1 MSDNVDVRSEQ
12 ELNHALALAQY
23 TVYKKYLNDLSGYP
37 LVKPDKVFLDEEP
50 KQCLRAFQLEQLT
63 YKKGEDPLQ
72 KLSTVYHA
80 SMSLGCSLFV
90 MIDVEK
96 PNAPAKIYLGIR
108 NEGTRGMRPLAI
120 SYNAL
125 QQGLQSNFPGTRL
138 HNLSAQDQLQKQI
151 NDIFGSNT
159 KCVASASCVAALRRK
174 EKTEHKA
181 FIQGLERLID
191 AMRGHTYTA
200 IFIADPIS
208 AQQQSE
214 IRQGYETLY
223 STLSSFQKSV
233 WSYQESESKAVM
245 ESLSEGMAKAVTE
258 GTSHT
263 QSYTTAQT
271 AGTANT
277 FGVGVNIG
285 GQIGSNESVTSSSS
299 RTSPTMVSRVGAAA
313 SVIGAS
319 ASAAAAKLA
328 PIGLIYPPAGAVLG
342 TLGVGAKVLGA
353 LGVGAKALEVMG
365 AASQGSSV
373 TQGIANTVGKSLGL
387 SGGLSLN
394 ASHTSM
400 NSMTESNTSSD
411 TTNRSTTDTTS
422 KTKTTGETDTTG
434 TGRTLQIE
442 NINKPITEMLE
453 RIEEQLKRVQEG
465 EDYGS
470 YCCGAYF
477 LSSKPESSLLAANT
491 YRALM
496 VGEGSSVESSAINCW
511 TDEDVVK
518 TMKEYLRRFAQPV
531 FALPLKEKTETFGD
545 VMPYTAGTVVSG
557 LELPLHIGLP
567 TKSVIGLP
575 VIEHAEFG
583 RNVHPTEWGITL
595 GTLYHMGQAE
605 KDQSVDL
612 SVDSLA
618 SHTFVTGSTGS
629 GKSNTIYHLL
639 DQLDQKEVRF
649 LVIEPAKGEYK
660 EIFGG
665 RKDVFVYG
673 TNARKAPLLR
683 LNPFSFPEDT
693 HVLEHIDRLVEIF
706 NACWPMY
713 AAMPAV
719 LKAAVER
726 AYRSCGWSLV
736 SSVCSGERRKF
747 PTFQDVVRALP
758 AVVNSKG
765 FSNDTQSD
773 YKGALLT
780 RLESLTNGINGQVL
794 CAYDELESS
803 ELFDRNVI
811 VDLSRVGSTETK
823 ALLMGVLIL
832 KLQEYRMAQRA
843 SGANC
848 PNGGLRHITVLEEA
862 HNLLRRTSTEQNQE
876 SSNLQ
881 GKSVEMLTNAIAEMR
896 TYGEGFIIADQAPGL
911 LDAAVIRNTNT
922 KIILRLPDEQDR
934 VLVGRAAGLNDDQI
948 VELSRL
954 ETGVAAVYQNQWLEP
969 VLCMVPEFKKENWR
983 SLSYQTLVS
992 VADPLSEEL
1001 CKVLLS
1007 NTPGE
1012 RLNEAE
1018 KVEQIKGWIARQE
1031 TGREIKKLLYQVL
1044 VEQKPLPEKKNE
1056 YVLYC
1061 LVRGKHLLN
1070 EVHCSALDLEEARAM
1085 VDRQI
1090 MEALSVSGI
1099 IARAIRSVISFY
1111 AADSV
1116 RNVDEEQYHELCQM
1130 GSVQ

>member
-1 MSDNVDVRSEQ
+1 
-12 ELNHALALAQY
+12 
-23 TVYKKYLNDLSGYP
+23 
-37 LVKPDKVFLDEEP
+37 
-50 KQCLRAFQLEQLT
+50 
-63 YKKGEDPLQ
+63 
-72 KLSTVYHA
+72 
-80 SMSLGCSLFV
+80 
-90 MIDVEK
+90 
-96 PNAPAKIYLGIR
+96 
-108 NEGTRGMRPLAI
+108 
-120 SYNAL
+120 
-125 QQGLQSNFPGTRL
+125 
-138 HNLSAQDQLQKQI
+138 
-151 NDIFGSNT
+151 
-159 KCVASASCVAALRRK
+159 
-174 EKTEHKA
+174 
-181 FIQGLERLID
+181 
-191 AMRGHTYTA
+191 
-200 IFIADPIS
+200 
-208 AQQQSE
+208 
-214 IRQGYETLY
+214 
-223 STLSSFQKSV
+223 
-233 WSYQESESKAVM
+233 
-245 ESLSEGMAKAVTE
+245 
-258 GTSHT
+258 
-263 QSYTTAQT
+263 
-271 AGTANT
+271 
-277 FGVGVNIG
+277 
-285 GQIGSNESVTSSSS
+285 
-299 RTSPTMVSRVGAAA
+299 
-313 SVIGAS
+313 
-319 ASAAAAKLA
+319 
-328 PIGLIYPPAGAVLG
+328 
-342 TLGVGAKVLGA
+342 
-353 LGVGAKALEVMG
+353 
-365 AASQGSSV
+365 
-373 TQGIANTVGKSLGL
+373 
-387 SGGLSLN
+387 
-394 ASHTSM
+394 
-400 NSMTESNTSSD
+400 
-411 TTNRSTTDTTS
+411 
-422 KTKTTGETDTTG
+422 
-434 TGRTLQIE
+434 
-442 NINKPITEMLE
+442 
-453 RIEEQLKRVQEG
+453 
-465 EDYGS
+465 
-470 YCCGAYF
+470 
-477 LSSKPESSLLAANT
+477 
-491 YRALM
+491 
-496 VGEGSSVESSAINCW
+496 
-511 TDEDVVK
+511 
-518 TMKEYLRRFAQPV
+518 
-531 FALPLKEKTETFGD
+531 
-545 VMPYTAGTVVSG
+545 MPYTAGTVVSG

-583 RNVHPTEWGITL
+583 RNVQSAERGIAL

-665 RKDVFVYG
+665 RKDVSVYG

-954 ETGVAAVYQNQWLEP
+954 
-969 VLCMVPEFKKENWR
+969 
-983 SLSYQTLVS
+983 
-992 VADPLSEEL
+992 
-1001 CKVLLS
+1001 
-1007 NTPGE
+1007 
-1012 RLNEAE
+1012 
-1018 KVEQIKGWIARQE
+1018 
-1031 TGREIKKLLYQVL
+1031 
-1044 VEQKPLPEKKNE
+1044 
-1056 YVLYC
+1056 
-1061 LVRGKHLLN
+1061 
-1070 EVHCSALDLEEARAM
+1070 
-1085 VDRQI
+1085 
-1090 MEALSVSGI
+1090 
-1099 IARAIRSVISFY
+1099 
-1111 AADSV
+1111 
-1116 RNVDEEQYHELCQM
+1116 
-1130 GSVQ
+1130 